1 MRFEE
6 KAGAGMADGIRA
18 EAASREGEHRHLRI
32 RQELGTAEEPPFPAR
47 FGRSAPP
54 GRAARGGGQR
64 ARAERGLWG
73 SGRGR
78 AATVS
83 GGRGLR
89 EVLPVFLALPLNS
102 SSAGVSHCLEMEW
115 AGVCV

>member
-32 RQELGTAEEPPFPAR
+32 LQELGTAEEPPFPAR

-54 GRAARGGGQR
+54 GRAGRRAAAGSARAQSAGCGGAGGAAPPPLAAGGGS
-64 ARAERGLWG
+64 ER
-73 SGRGR
+73 SCR
-78 AATVS
+78 
-83 GGRGLR
+83 
-89 EVLPVFLALPLNS
+89 FF
-102 SSAGVSHCLEMEW
+102 
-115 AGVCV
+115 